1 MLKKLFGLCCVA
13 WACIAGSGMAAAQTV
28 DEIIKKGELVVGI
41 DLTNAPWGFLDAKQE
56 PAGFDP
62 AFAKLV
68 ADKLGVK
75 LRIERVTGP
84 TRIPYLQSG
93 RADVII
99 STLSVTAERAK
110 QVWFTAPYAPNP
122 LILIAPKDKAYKQ
135 YADLKGARVAV
146 PRGSPQDLAVTKNAP
161 DAVMMRFDDDASAQQ
176 ALMTG
181 QADLLGG
188 GMLVPGT
195 LNKMNPGKDYESKIV
210 LNELYMSM
218 AVKKGQA
225 DLLHYLNTLIFL
237 VKQSGELEQLTQQH
251 LGVPAGTLP
260 VF

>member
-1 MLKKLFGLCCVA
+1 MLKKLIGTCALVLA
-13 WACIAGSGMAAAQTV
+13 LAAGGGAATAQTV

-75 LRIERVTGP
+75 LVIERVTGP

-99 STLSVTAERAK
+99 STLSVTSERAK

-122 LILIAPKDKAYKQ
+122 LILIAPRDKAYKQ

-146 PRGSPQDLAVTKNAP
+146 PRGSP
-161 DAVMMRFDDDASAQQ
+161 
-176 ALMTG
+176 
-181 QADLLGG
+181 
-188 GMLVPGT
+188 
-195 LNKMNPGKDYESKIV
+195 
-210 LNELYMSM
+210 
-218 AVKKGQA
+218 
-225 DLLHYLNTLIFL
+225 
-237 VKQSGELEQLTQQH
+237 
-251 LGVPAGTLP
+251 
-260 VF
+260 

>member
-1 MLKKLFGLCCVA
+1 MLKKLLGVC
-13 WACIAGSGMAAAQTV
+13 AAALFCSLAALPASAQTV

-110 QVWFTAPYAPNP
+110 QV
-122 LILIAPKDKAYKQ
+122 
-135 YADLKGARVAV
+135 
-146 PRGSPQDLAVTKNAP
+146 
-161 DAVMMRFDDDASAQQ
+161 
-176 ALMTG
+176 
-181 QADLLGG
+181 
-188 GMLVPGT
+188 
-195 LNKMNPGKDYESKIV
+195 
-210 LNELYMSM
+210 
-218 AVKKGQA
+218 
-225 DLLHYLNTLIFL
+225 
-237 VKQSGELEQLTQQH
+237 
-251 LGVPAGTLP
+251 
-260 VF
+260 